1 MESTTRPGN
10 GTPGRFTGCQVAALV
25 GAVLF
30 IAGTCVLLGL
40 MVGGVT
46 GYILGRSAS
55 QTARPPTQV
64 PPSTWPPIAPPQ
76 PPPPV
81 SPEERP
87 YLGIRYMLL
96 EEGARIEVV
105 EPGSPAEEAG
115 LEPGDVIAA
124 VDGEPVGLEA
134 QPLAALILSRHP
146 GEVVRLTVE
155 RGEEMREVEVTLSRW
170 SERRP

>member
-1 MESTTRPGN
+1 MESTTRQGD
-10 GTPGRFTGCQVAALV
+10 GVSGRFTGCQVAALV

-30 IAGTCVLLGL
+30 VAGTCVLLGM

-46 GYILGRSAS
+46 GYVLGRSAS
-55 QTARPPTQV
+55 QTAGPPIQV
-64 PPSTWPPIAPPQ
+64 PPSTWPPIASPQ
-76 PPPPV
+76 PPPM

-87 YLGIRYMLL
+87 YLGIRYALL
-96 EEGARIEVV
+96 DEGARIESV
-105 EPGSPAEEAG
+105 EPESPAEEAG
-115 LEPGDVIAA
+115 LEPGDVIVA

-134 QPLAALILSRHP
+134 RPLAALILSHHP

-155 RGEEMREVEVTLSRW
+155 RGEETLEVEVTLGRW